1 MNTECARAREL
12 MHGFID
18 RDLTPEESSQVQSHL
33 DGCVA
38 CAAEAAALRD
48 VVGSLSRLP
57 RDITPDTDLW
67 PAIARQLTPAAG
79 ASVRTAT
86 DESTRP
92 GAARIAAWLGL
103 GRRQLAWGVS
113 VLALAVLALVVGR
126 AVWEG
131 RQTPWEIDRLE
142 GAPLVG
148 DKDLT
153 GARPLRRGDWVRTDA
168 SSRARVSAPD
178 VGRVDIGPG
187 TEVRLLTSRSRE
199 HRIELAQGTL
209 SAFIWAPPRL
219 FFVETPAGVA
229 EDLGCQYDLVV
240 DRAGNGTLEVSLGFV
255 SFERAGHEVIVPQG
269 ARCDL
274 RAGRGPGTPHV
285 HTATATLRQAL
296 ARFDAAEPGSAA
308 LLDPLLEVASASD
321 AVTLWHLLPR
331 VSETERR
338 RVIDRLAG
346 FVPLPEGVT
355 RAGAAALDARM
366 LEVWWSAIYPDWTL
380 WH

>member
-1 MNTECARAREL
+1 MNTDCARVREL

-18 RDLTPEESSQVQSHL
+18 RDLTPEEIDQVESHL
-33 DGCVA
+33 EGCQA
-38 CAAEAAALRD
+38 CEAEAAALRD
-48 VVGSLSRLP
+48 VVGSLARLP

-67 PAIARQLTPAAG
+67 PAIARQLTPAKVVSLETRHG
-79 ASVRTAT
+79 SMRT
-86 DESTRP
+86 
-92 GAARIAAWLGL
+92 GIAAWLGL
-103 GRRQLAWGVS
+103 GRRQLAWGAS
-113 VLALAVLALVVGR
+113 ALALAVLALVVGR
-126 AVWEG
+126 AVWDG

-153 GARPLRRGDWVRTDA
+153 AARPLRRGDWVRTDA

-187 TEVRLLTSRSRE
+187 TEVRLLTSQSRE
-199 HRIELAQGTL
+199 HRIELAQGKL

-255 SFERAGHEVIVPQG
+255 SFERDGHEVIVPQG

-274 RAGRGPGTPHV
+274 HVGRGPGTPHV
-285 HTATATLRQAL
+285 HTATATLRRAL
-296 ARFDAAEPGSAA
+296 ARFDAAELGSAA
-308 LLDPLLEVASASD
+308 VLDPVLELVSASD

-331 VSETERR
+331 VSETERP
-338 RVIDRLAG
+338 RVVDRLAA
-346 FVPLPEGVT
+346 FVPPPEGVT

-366 LEVWWSAIYPDWTL
+366 LGAWWSAIYPDWTL
-380 WH
+380 WN